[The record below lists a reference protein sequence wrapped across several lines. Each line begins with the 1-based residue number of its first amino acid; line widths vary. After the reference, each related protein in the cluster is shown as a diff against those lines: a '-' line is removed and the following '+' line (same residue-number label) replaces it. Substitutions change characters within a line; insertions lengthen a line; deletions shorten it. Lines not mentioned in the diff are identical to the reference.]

1 MSRPGHRLGGFTL
14 IELMVVVA
22 IASVMAALASASLTG
37 LRRQAR
43 ASGQARLLVY
53 RLQSARTLS
62 VSQGWPQGYYFGGP
76 GDSSAVL
83 TNAGVPWCAAAGC
96 GFSFRAT
103 SPTATAT
110 YVPGQEEYPLDV
122 LPYVANTA
130 LSLAPLLSVK
140 ASGVAP
146 LSFTVGFD
154 LNGLP
159 RIDPPP
165 SPMVW
170 PICISVQDISDATT
184 LRWVIVFSDGTT
196 RIQKIDETYCS

>member
-1 MSRPGHRLGGFTL
+1 LRRRWHNGRGFTL
-14 IELMVVVA
+14 VELMVVVG
-22 IASVMAALASASLTG
+22 IAGILAALASSALTG

-62 VSQGWPQGYYFGGP
+62 VSQGWPQGYYFGAP
-76 GDSSAVL
+76 GDALAVLSSA
-83 TNAGVPWCAAAGC
+83 AVPWCGAAGC
-96 GFSFRAT
+96 GFAFKAASAT
-103 SPTATAT
+103 SPAT
-110 YVPGQEEYPLDV
+110 YAPGQEEFPLDP
-122 LPYVANTA
+122 LPYIAN
-130 LSLAPLLSVK
+130 
-140 ASGVAP
+140 SGSISQVLRVSANGVLTP
-146 LSFTVGFD
+146 SFTVGFD

-170 PICISVQDISDATT
+170 PICISVQDLSDATT

>member
-1 MSRPGHRLGGFTL
+1 LNRPVHRPAGFTL

-22 IASVMAALASASLTG
+22 IAGVMAALASSSLTS

-62 VSQGWPQGYYFGGP
+62 VSQGWPQGYYFGAP
-76 GDSSAVL
+76 GDASAVL
-83 TNAGVPWCAAAGC
+83 SNAAVPWCAAAGC
-96 GFSFRAT
+96 GFAFRAT
-103 SPTATAT
+103 SATANAT
-110 YVPGQEEYPLDV
+110 YVPGQEEFPLDP
-122 LPYVANTA
+122 LPYISNTSGMA
-130 LSLAPLLSVK
+130 QVLQVS
-140 ASGVAP
+140 ASGVLTP
-146 LSFTVGFD
+146 SFTVGFD

-165 SPMVW
+165 TPMVW

-196 RIQKIDETYCS
+196 RIQKINETYCF

>member
-1 MSRPGHRLGGFTL
+1 LSRRRTRATGFTL
-14 IELMVVVA
+14 VEMLVVLAV
-22 IASVMAALASASLTG
+22 ASVLAALASSSLTA

-53 RLQSARTLS
+53 RLQAARTLS
-62 VSQGWPQGYYFGGP
+62 VSQGWPQGYYFGAP
-76 GDSSAVL
+76 GDASAVM
-83 TNAGVPWCAAAGC
+83 TNSAVPWCEAAGC
-96 GFSFRAT
+96 GFAFKALT
-103 SPTATAT
+103 STGTAT
-110 YVPGQEEYPLDV
+110 YTPGQEQFPLDPLPFVSNSGGLAQV
-122 LPYVANTA
+122 LQVR
-130 LSLAPLLSVK
+130 
-140 ASGVAP
+140 ASGV
-146 LSFTVGFD
+146 LTNSFTVGFD

-170 PICISVQDISDATT
+170 PICISVQDLTDATT

>member
-1 MSRPGHRLGGFTL
+1 MSRRWHKGRGFTL

-22 IASVMAALASASLTG
+22 IAGVLAALASSALTG

-62 VSQGWPQGYYFGGP
+62 VSQGWPQGYYFGAP
-76 GDSSAVL
+76 GDASAVMS
-83 TNAGVPWCAAAGC
+83 NAAVPWCEAAGC
-96 GFSFRAT
+96 GFAFKAASAT
-103 SPTATAT
+103 GTAT
-110 YVPGQEEYPLDV
+110 YAAGQEEFPLDP
-122 LPYVANTA
+122 LPYVVNAGT
-130 LSLAPLLSVK
+130 LAQVLSVS
-140 ASGVAP
+140 ASGVATP
-146 LSFTVGFD
+146 SFTVGFD

-170 PICISVQDISDATT
+170 PICISVQDLSDATT